1 MASELYT
8 VDTDLTTKLPA
19 LPRLPSVLR
28 SARQT
33 QPSATSIFARP
44 SCRQQSN
51 QLYFTLIQ
59 HLIKRK
65 FMQFPPP
72 HKLYTA
78 TSRL

>member
-33 QPSATSIFARP
+33 RPSATSIFARP